1 MNRVLAAV
9 ENVMRSKI
17 VNKTSG
23 EEIVDKKLKPRLQ
36 MKMNKLLVKF
46 AMKIE
51 QEGEGI
57 VFLNTISLIKTN
69 FDHIKSFRPK

>member
-1 MNRVLAAV
+1 MNRILAAV

-36 MKMNKLLVKF
+36 MKMNKLLVRF

-57 VFLNTISLIKTN
+57 VFLNIFNTTYKSLFLLTK
-69 FDHIKSFRPK
+69 KS

>member
-23 EEIVDKKLKPRLQ
+23 EEIVDKRLKPRLQ
-36 MKMNKLLVKF
+36 MKMNKLLVRF

-57 VFLNTISLIKTN
+57 VFLNIFNKTYKSLFLLTK
-69 FDHIKSFRPK
+69 KS

>member
-1 MNRVLAAV
+1 MNRILAAV

-36 MKMNKLLVKF
+36 MKMNKLLVRF

-57 VFLNTISLIKTN
+57 VFLNIFNKTYKSLFLLTK
-69 FDHIKSFRPK
+69 KS